1 MLRRGTD
8 NVAPARITD
17 HATLAEV
24 TDQTTPAGVTNH
36 VAPAEVTDQTAPA
49 GVTDHTRFGS
59 PGVSVCRTLTSTA
72 QLRQHSSIQ
81 SSVKGS

>member
-8 NVAPARITD
+8 YAAPARITNS
-17 HATLAEV
+17 ATPARV
-24 TDQTTPAGVTNH
+24 TDQTAPTGVTNH
-36 VAPAEVTDQTAPA
+36 VAPAGVMDQTAPA
-49 GVTDHTRFGS
+49 GVTDHARFGS

-81 SSVKGS
+81 SSAKGS